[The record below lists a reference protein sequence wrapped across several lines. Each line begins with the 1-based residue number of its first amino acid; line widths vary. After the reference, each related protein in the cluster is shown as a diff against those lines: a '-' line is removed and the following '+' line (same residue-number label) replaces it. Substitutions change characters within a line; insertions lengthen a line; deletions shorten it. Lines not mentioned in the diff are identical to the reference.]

1 MREINIQAQSIVDED
16 AWPQEQPKNYTPF
29 VLIQHHN
36 QHNLQQSATLAEFIE
51 QGHIDNIMATTTT
64 VLPKVTTDHEPLQ
77 EILHNSTITKEV
89 SKFLLPMETNKDPH
103 FILIEG
109 APGMG
114 KTLLLKEIA
123 YRWGKRQILQKF
135 KFVIFVCLHDPT
147 VQQAQSVTHFLQL
160 FCKWNF
166 KSTEIASVCN
176 DYLLKNNGKD
186 LAFLLDGYDEYPEM
200 LQKGSLIADLLKR
213 KVLLCC
219 GLIVSSRPHASVV
232 LRKQATIWVDILGF
246 SEAERGHYI
255 ENTMEGQPQK
265 VNKLTQYLQGHSAIN
280 SLCFVPFN
288 MVILVYLHKQG
299 IPLPKNSAELYNYF
313 ICLTICRQLAKCG
326 VCLKNNVTTLKDLP
340 EPYNKILLQLAK
352 LSLEALDNNKLT
364 FTLDEIKAA
373 CPDIMAI
380 PGALNGFGLLQV
392 IKHFGL
398 TGTTMTFNFLHL
410 SIQEFLAAYYITTLS
425 ACEELKIIKEKF
437 WSNVHSNMIAMYI
450 TISRGQRSPFKQFL
464 SGGDKTIAI
473 SQTFLDKQLT
483 CFHLYRCFHEAED
496 DRVCHSIEQSEALN
510 YGKIDLSLSRLMATN
525 MECVAVFLTSSLYKQ
540 WATLNLSYCYIQ
552 DHGLRTLHRALCH
565 CVNLT
570 ITELWLIDNGLT
582 VQSSLLVSEI
592 TLNCKV
598 KKLSIAN
605 NAYIGEG
612 QKLYSILTD
621 PSTMLEL
628 LCMSNTKLSS
638 NASIHLFTGLR
649 DNNVL
654 KELDIR
660 YNDITDDA
668 CDAIAT
674 ALERNSCLIR
684 LRMYGN
690 PLTVKAIEPMLLAL
704 QANNTLTVLL
714 FPKCPEDTKKKISLL
729 QEVANKNR
737 ISRGC
742 QVTLKIG
749 YS

>member
-1 MREINIQAQSIVDED
+1 
-16 AWPQEQPKNYTPF
+16 
-29 VLIQHHN
+29 
-36 QHNLQQSATLAEFIE
+36 
-51 QGHIDNIMATTTT
+51 
-64 VLPKVTTDHEPLQ
+64 
-77 EILHNSTITKEV
+77 
-89 SKFLLPMETNKDPH
+89 
-103 FILIEG
+103 
-109 APGMG
+109 
-114 KTLLLKEIA
+114 
-123 YRWGKRQILQKF
+123 
-135 KFVIFVCLHDPT
+135 
-147 VQQAQSVTHFLQL
+147 
-160 FCKWNF
+160 
-166 KSTEIASVCN
+166 
-176 DYLLKNNGKD
+176 
-186 LAFLLDGYDEYPEM
+186 
-200 LQKGSLIADLLKR
+200 
-213 KVLLCC
+213 
-219 GLIVSSRPHASVV
+219 
-232 LRKQATIWVDILGF
+232 
-246 SEAERGHYI
+246 
-255 ENTMEGQPQK
+255 MEGQPQK
-265 VNKLTQYLQGHSAIN
+265 VNELTQYLQGHSAIN
-280 SLCFVPFN
+280 SLCFIPFN
-288 MVILVYLHKQG
+288 MVILVYLYKQG
-299 IPLPKNSAELYNYF
+299 IPLPKNSTELYNYF
-313 ICLTICRQLAKCG
+313 ICLNICRQLAKHG

-340 EPYNKILLQLAK
+340 EPYNKIVLELAK
-352 LSLEALDNNKLT
+352 LSLEAFDNNKLT

-373 CPDIMAI
+373 CPDTMAI
-380 PGALNGFGLLQV
+380 PGALNGYGLLQV

-425 ACEELKIIKEKF
+425 AHEELKIIKEKF

-450 TISRGQRSPFKQFL
+450 TITRGQRSPFKQFL

-496 DRVCHSIEQSEALN
+496 DRVCHSIEQSEALS
-510 YGKIDLSLSRLMATN
+510 YGKIDLSLCRLMATD
-525 MECVAVFLTSSLYKQ
+525 MECVAVFLASLSHKQ

-552 DHGLRTLHRALCH
+552 DHGLRTLNHALHH

-582 VQSSLLVSEI
+582 VQSSFLVSEI
-592 TLNCKV
+592 TMKCKV
-598 KKLSIAN
+598 KKLSIVG

-621 PSTMLEL
+621 LSTMLEL

-638 NASIHLFTGLR
+638 NASIHLFTGLM
-649 DNNVL
+649 DNSML

-674 ALERNSCLIR
+674 ALERNSCLVR

-704 QANNTLTVLL
+704 QANNTLTVLVL
-714 FPKCPEDTKKKISLL
+714 PKCPEDIKKKISLL
-729 QEVANKNR
+729 QEVVNNNR